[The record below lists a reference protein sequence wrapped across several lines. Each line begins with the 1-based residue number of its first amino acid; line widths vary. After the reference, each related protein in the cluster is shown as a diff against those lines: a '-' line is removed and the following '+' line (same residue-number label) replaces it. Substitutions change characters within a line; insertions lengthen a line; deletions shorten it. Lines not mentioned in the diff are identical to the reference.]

1 MHHQREPKKEQ
12 VLPGAA
18 HLDARYGHSKSVQLS
33 RDLDLLNEKS
43 KYKIYPKEKSPC
55 FQIKENYLLLRTVV
69 TSSTNSF
76 LAVEIVNQSKECS
89 NHQKRKKP
97 RKRKL
102 ETNLKTKSLQEEEVL
117 DPLGNNSMCQYC

>member
-33 RDLDLLNEKS
+33 KDLDLLNEKS

-102 ETNLKTKSLQEEEVL
+102 ETNLKTKSLQRRRG
-117 DPLGNNSMCQYC
+117 LGPTW